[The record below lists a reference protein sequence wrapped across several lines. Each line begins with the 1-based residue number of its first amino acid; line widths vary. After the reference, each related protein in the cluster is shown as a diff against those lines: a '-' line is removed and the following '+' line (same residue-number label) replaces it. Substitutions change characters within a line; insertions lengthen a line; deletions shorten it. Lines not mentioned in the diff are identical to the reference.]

1 MKLIKYFTLAIA
13 ALAFVACGGDD
24 KSDNGKQDATGIVLK
39 ASNSSVVVNTPIT
52 FSVIASDGTDL
63 TADAIIFDKTNDYV
77 EVENPFTPTKDG
89 EYIFFASANNMTSP
103 YLAVSVVPSIPD
115 LPADPQPDNTSFH
128 HRILLVDHTGN
139 TCGNCPQMM
148 LALKEVLETEAAE
161 GEVSYHDKFYE
172 AMAHSY
178 TTSDPAFSKAAT
190 SVSSHYG
197 VTSYPTVT
205 YNFYYP
211 TSSPQNAAHIK
222 SQIDAL
228 WKAEGADVGIAAS
241 TILATTCVVVNT
253 EVKAAKEN
261 EYSIT
266 AWLLEDDIYAKQTN
280 GKEEWMNYHD
290 NAIRQRV
297 NTENIAGVNLGTIAA
312 GETKSEPL
320 TLKIETDK
328 WNRENLKVLI
338 IVSAKN
344 SKGQFEVAN
353 VAVCPTDSSIS
364 YNYKE

>member
-1 MKLIKYFTLAIA
+1 MKLIKIFSIVAAAAMVLVGCNKTTITSTSEITLTA
-13 ALAFVACGGDD
+13 
-24 KSDNGKQDATGIVLK
+24 N
-39 ASNSSVVVNTPIT
+39 SVVEVNTPIT
-52 FSVIASDGTDL
+52 FVVTNAEGEDVSSDAT
-63 TADAIIFDKTNDYV
+63 IYDKSHDFAQV
-77 EVENPFTPTKDG
+77 SNPFTPTEDDD
-89 EYIFFASANNMTSP
+89 YTF
-103 YLAVSVVPSIPD
+103 YAVVGDFISNDLKITVTPKVPT
-115 LPADPQPDNTSFH
+115 LPEDSDVANTSFVH
-128 HRILLVDHTGN
+128 HILLVDHTGN
-139 TCGNCPQMM
+139 HCGYCPNMM
-148 LALKEVLETEAAE
+148 KALKEVAET
-161 GEVSYHDKFYE
+161 GDYHSKYYE

-178 TTSDPAFSKAAT
+178 TTSDPAFSKAAAT
-190 SVSSHYG
+190 VSSHYG

-266 AWLLEDDIYAKQTN
+266 AWLLEDGVYAKQTN

-290 NAIRQRV
+290 NTIRQRV